1 VERKYLYNNDKT
13 WQISMKLN
21 EFFKRRAQQDD
32 TVDKQAIT
40 DNYSDTRRPVRLG
53 ILILII
59 GFGGFLLWAGFAPLD
74 EGVPCQGLV
83 SIATKRKVVQN
94 RQGGVVDAVL
104 VHEGQLVKKDQ
115 PLVLLDRQT
124 AKARYSEVHQ
134 RYLSQRAA
142 EGRLLAE
149 QRGSE
154 TISFHSDLLSDPDHQ
169 LTEQLM
175 RNQRELLQSR
185 VRTVRILKEQLAGI
199 SELVKEGYAPL
210 SQQRELEIKIAQH
223 KEESS
228 AQLAQVQNEVQ
239 SDAEKSKALFNE
251 LVETEIKSP
260 SEGQVVG
267 LQVQTVG
274 AVIQPGQKIMDIVP
288 SNEGLLIEAKIAPH
302 LIDKVHAGLLANVS
316 FASFA
321 NSPQLVVSGRVE
333 SISGDLITDMQTGNA
348 PAQPYYLARIAVTS
362 AGIKM
367 LGQHRLQPGM
377 PVQVIIKTGERSLLT
392 YIMHP
397 LIKRM
402 SASLKEE

>member
-1 VERKYLYNNDKT
+1 MEQKYQYNNDKT
-13 WQISMKLN
+13 WQIAMKLN
-21 EFFKRRAQQDD
+21 DLFKRRAQQED
-32 TVDKQAIT
+32 TVEKQALP
-40 DNYSDTRRPVRLG
+40 DKYSDTRKPVRIG
-53 ILILII
+53 IIILIV

-94 RQGGVVDAVL
+94 RQGGVVDSVL
-104 VHEGQLVKKDQ
+104 VHEGQIVKKDQ
-115 PLVLLDRQT
+115 PLILLDRQT
-124 AKARYSEVHQ
+124 AKARYAEVHQ

-142 EGRLLAE
+142 EGRLQAE
-149 QRGSE
+149 QAGRE
-154 TISFHSDLLSDPDHQ
+154 TISFHPDLISDPDHQ

-185 VRTVRILKEQLAGI
+185 IRTVRILKEQLAGV
-199 SELVKEGYAPL
+199 SQLVKEGYAPL

-239 SDAEKSKALFNE
+239 SDAEKSKALYNE

-321 NSPQLVVSGRVE
+321 NSPQLVVSGKVE
-333 SISGDLITDMQTGNA
+333 SVSGDLITDMQTGNA
-348 PAQPYYLARIAVTS
+348 PAQPYFLARIAVTS
-362 AGIKM
+362 EGTKM
-367 LGQHRLQPGM
+367 LGQHKLQPGM

-397 LIKRM
+397 LMKRM

>member
-1 VERKYLYNNDKT
+1 
-13 WQISMKLN
+13 MKLN

>member
-1 VERKYLYNNDKT
+1 
-13 WQISMKLN
+13 
-21 EFFKRRAQQDD
+21 
-32 TVDKQAIT
+32 
-40 DNYSDTRRPVRLG
+40 
-53 ILILII
+53 
-59 GFGGFLLWAGFAPLD
+59 
-74 EGVPCQGLV
+74 
-83 SIATKRKVVQN
+83 
-94 RQGGVVDAVL
+94 
-104 VHEGQLVKKDQ
+104 
-115 PLVLLDRQT
+115 
-124 AKARYSEVHQ
+124 
-134 RYLSQRAA
+134 
-142 EGRLLAE
+142 
-149 QRGSE
+149 
-154 TISFHSDLLSDPDHQ
+154 
-169 LTEQLM
+169 LM
-175 RNQRELLQSR
+175 RNQRDLLQSR
-185 VRTVRILKEQLAGI
+185 FRTLRILKEQLAGI
-199 SELVKEGYAPL
+199 STLVKEGYAPL

-239 SDAEKSKALFNE
+239 ADAEKSKALFNE
-251 LVETEIKSP
+251 LADTEIKSP

-333 SISGDLITDMQTGNA
+333 SVSGDLITDMQTGNA
-348 PAQPYYLARIAVTS
+348 PVQPYFLARIAVTS
-362 AGIKM
+362 DGIKM

>member
-1 VERKYLYNNDKT
+1 MN
-13 WQISMKLN
+13 LN
-21 EFFKRRAQQDD
+21 KFFKPRAQQED
-32 TVDKQAIT
+32 TVDKQAAS
-40 DNYSDTRRPVRLG
+40 DNYSDTRKPVRLG

-74 EGVPCQGLV
+74 EGVPCQGMV

-124 AKARYSEVHQ
+124 AKARYAEVHQ
-134 RYLSQRAA
+134 RYLSQLAA

-149 QRGSE
+149 QRGSD
-154 TISFHSDLLSDPDHQ
+154 TISFNPDLLSDPDHK

-175 RNQRELLQSR
+175 RNQRDLLQSR
-185 VRTVRILKEQLAGI
+185 FRTLRILKEQLAGI
-199 SELVKEGYAPL
+199 STLVKEGYAPL

-239 SDAEKSKALFNE
+239 ADAEKSKALFNE
-251 LVETEIKSP
+251 LADTEIKSP

-333 SISGDLITDMQTGNA
+333 SVSGDLITDMQTGNA
-348 PAQPYYLARIAVTS
+348 PVQPYFLARIAVTS
-362 AGIKM
+362 DGIKM

>member
-1 VERKYLYNNDKT
+1 MEQKYQYNNDKT
-13 WQISMKLN
+13 WQIAMKLN
-21 EFFKRRAQQDD
+21 DLFKSRAQQED
-32 TVDKQAIT
+32 TVEKQALP
-40 DNYSDTRRPVRLG
+40 DKYSDTRKPVRIG
-53 ILILII
+53 IIILIV

-94 RQGGVVDAVL
+94 RQGGVVDSVL
-104 VHEGQLVKKDQ
+104 VHEGQIVKKDQ
-115 PLVLLDRQT
+115 PLILLDRQT
-124 AKARYSEVHQ
+124 AKARYAEVHQ

-142 EGRLLAE
+142 EGRLQAE
-149 QRGSE
+149 QAGRE
-154 TISFHSDLLSDPDHQ
+154 TISFHPDLISDPDHQ

-185 VRTVRILKEQLAGI
+185 IRTVRILKEQLAGV
-199 SELVKEGYAPL
+199 SQLVKEGYAPL

-239 SDAEKSKALFNE
+239 SDAEKSKALYNE

-321 NSPQLVVSGRVE
+321 NSPQLVVSGKVE
-333 SISGDLITDMQTGNA
+333 SVSGDLITDMQTGNA
-348 PAQPYYLARIAVTS
+348 PAQPYFLARIAVTS
-362 AGIKM
+362 EGTKM
-367 LGQHRLQPGM
+367 LGQHKLQPGM

-397 LIKRM
+397 LMKRM